1 MSGAVREFNFTVLQ
15 SGTRLDKYVSEICPG
30 LSRTQAQ
37 RLIEED
43 QVTVNE
49 ALEKASY
56 KLSAGDRVL
65 VRIPPLTPSHLS
77 PEDIP
82 VSILYEDDDILV
94 VDKPAGLTVHPAPGH
109 RGHTLVNAILSHLT
123 AVSDGAQRPGIVHR
137 LDKDTSG
144 VMVIARNPIAHENLA
159 AQFKQH
165 TVKKV
170 YLTLVRGHLV
180 PEEGV
185 IEAPIGRD
193 SSDRKKMTVVGES
206 RGRSALTHYKVIRYS
221 GDNTLLEVMPRTGR
235 THQIRVHLAAIGYP
249 VVGDATY
256 GVKSPVLSRQFLH
269 AHKLGF
275 CLPSTGKYVEFTSAL
290 PEDLEKALEEIRTG
304 KGKE

>member
-1 MSGAVREFNFTVLQ
+1 MKEYRFTVEQ
-15 SGTRLDKYVSEICPG
+15 SSIRLDKHISEICLD

-37 RLIEED
+37 HLIED
-43 QVTVNE
+43 GQVTVNGNP
-49 ALEKASY
+49 EKASFI
-56 KLSAGDRVL
+56 LTVGDTVL
-65 VRIPPLTPSHLS
+65 VRIPPPTPSHLT
-77 PEDIP
+77 PENIP
-82 VSILYEDDDILV
+82 VPILYEDDDVLV

-109 RGHTLVNAILSHLT
+109 PGHTLVNAVLSHLAT
-123 AVSDGAQRPGIVHR
+123 LPDDAQRPGIVHR

-144 VMVIARNPIAHENLA
+144 VMVIARNPVAHENLA
-159 AQFKQH
+159 AQFKKH

-170 YLTLVRGHLV
+170 YLALVRGQV
-180 PEEGV
+180 TPEEGI

-193 SSDRKKMTVVGES
+193 TGDRKKMAISGES
-206 RGRSALTHYKVIRYS
+206 RGRKALTRYKVIRFL
-221 GDNTLLEVMPRTGR
+221 GNHTLLEVMPQTGR

-275 CLPSTGKYVEFTSAL
+275 RLPSTDKYVEFTSSL
-290 PEDLEKALEEIRTG
+290 PEDLERAL
-304 KGKE
+304 KEAVLLNW

>member
-1 MSGAVREFNFTVLQ
+1 MSGILKEFRFVVEQ
-15 SGTRLDKYVSEICPG
+15 SGIRLDKYISKMCPD

-37 RLIEED
+37 RLILD
-43 QVTVNE
+43 GQVTVNGNP
-49 ALEKASY
+49 EKASY

-65 VRIPPLTPSHLS
+65 VKIPPLTPSHLA
-77 PEDIP
+77 PENIP
-82 VSILYEDDDILV
+82 MPILYEDDDILV
-94 VDKPAGLTVHPAPGH
+94 VDKPAGLIVHPAPGH
-109 RGHTLVNAILSHLT
+109 TGHTLVNAVLSHLGT
-123 AVSDGAQRPGIVHR
+123 LSDDVQRPGIVHR

-144 VMVIARNPIAHENLA
+144 VMVIARNPVAHENLA

-170 YLTLVRGHLV
+170 YLALVIGQV
-180 PEEGV
+180 TPEEGI

-193 SSDRKKMTVVGES
+193 SGDRKKMAISGES
-206 RGRSALTHYKVIRYS
+206 RGRKALTRYKVIRYP
-221 GDNTLLEVMPRTGR
+221 GNNTLLEVMPQTGR

-256 GVKSPVLSRQFLH
+256 GIKSPFLSRQFLH

-275 CLPSTGKYVEFTSAL
+275 RLPSTGKYVEFTSPL
-290 PEDLEKALEEIRTG
+290 PEDLEKALKAIG
-304 KGKE
+304 